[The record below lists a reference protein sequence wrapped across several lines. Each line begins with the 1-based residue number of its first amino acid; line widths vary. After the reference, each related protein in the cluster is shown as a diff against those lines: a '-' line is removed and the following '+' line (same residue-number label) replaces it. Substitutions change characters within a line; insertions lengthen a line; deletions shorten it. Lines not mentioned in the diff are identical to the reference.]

1 MVDEPKR
8 PIRTM
13 EELIEEFRKT
23 PGLAEA
29 LPPEFTAPNTDFDE
43 LYEKFRVAWLG
54 LRPYPPEKIE
64 GESPAASG

>member
-13 EELIEEFRKT
+13 DALIEEFRKT

-29 LPPEFTAPNTDFDE
+29 LPPEFTDPNTDFDE
-43 LYEKFRVAWLG
+43 LYEKFRVWSLG
-54 LRPYPPEKIE
+54 LRSYPPEKIE
-64 GESPAASG
+64 GELLAASG

>member
-29 LPPEFTAPNTDFDE
+29 LPPEFTDPRTGFDE
-43 LYEKFRVAWLG
+43 LYEKFRIWWLG
-54 LRPYPPEKIE
+54 SRSYPPEKIE
-64 GESPAASG
+64 GELPAASG